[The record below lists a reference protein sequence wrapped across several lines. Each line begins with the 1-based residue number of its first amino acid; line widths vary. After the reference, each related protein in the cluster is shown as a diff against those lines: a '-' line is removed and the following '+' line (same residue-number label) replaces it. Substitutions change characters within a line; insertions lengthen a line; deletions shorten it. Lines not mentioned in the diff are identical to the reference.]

1 MPLTQL
7 TPLTIKRK
15 LALVTV
21 VYWVLLLYMLA
32 ALVWWFI
39 ALQNQNS
46 LMANMRLVQLKK
58 DDPAYMQKVA
68 VIEDSKKRKTAQ
80 YIGEGSTFLAL
91 ILIGAV
97 FVFRAV
103 RRQIRLAQQQQNF
116 MMAIT
121 HELKTPIAIT
131 RLNLETLQKR
141 KLQEDVQQ
149 KLISNTLQ
157 ETNRLN
163 TLCNNILLAAQLEA
177 GLNASS
183 KQEINF
189 SELVEGCV
197 EDFVNRYPN
206 RKINS
211 DIFESIY
218 INGEEILLQML
229 VNNLLENALK
239 YSPKEAVITIKFVEE
254 NKIISLQLF
263 DEGIGIAEF
272 DKKKVFD
279 KFYRAGDENVRTT
292 KGTGLGLYLCKKIVE
307 SHKGFISVT
316 DNQPQGSIFKA
327 VFNVG

>member
-1 MPLTQL
+1 M
-7 TPLTIKRK
+7 PLTIKRK
-15 LALVTV
+15 LTLVTV

-58 DDPAYMQKVA
+58 DDPSYLQKVA
-68 VIEDSKKRKTAQ
+68 VISDSQKRKTAQ
-80 YIGEGSTFLAL
+80 YIGEGITFLAL
-91 ILIGAV
+91 IIIGAV

-103 RRQIRLAQQQQNF
+103 RRQIKLAQQQQNF
-116 MMAIT
+116 MMAVT

-141 KLQEDVQQ
+141 QLQEDVQR

-157 ETNRLN
+157 ETSRLN

-206 RKINS
+206 RSISSIIN
-211 DIFESIY
+211 ESIY

-239 YSPKEAVITIKFVEE
+239 YSPKESIITIKCAEE
-254 NKIISLQLF
+254 KHTIRLQII

-272 DKKKVFD
+272 DKKKIFD

-307 SHKGFISVT
+307 GHKGNIAVV
-316 DNQPQGSIFKA
+316 DNQPQGSIFTA
-327 VFNVG
+327 VFSIA

>member
-1 MPLTQL
+1 MITLSVKHKLT
-7 TPLTIKRK
+7 
-15 LALVTV
+15 LVTV
-21 VYWVLLLYMLA
+21 VYWVLLFYMIA

-46 LMANMRLVQLKK
+46 LMANMRLVELKK
-58 DDPAYMQKVA
+58 DEPAYLQKVEI
-68 VIEDSKKRKTAQ
+68 IEDSRQRKTTQ

-91 ILIGAV
+91 ILLGAV

-103 RRQIRLAQQQQNF
+103 RKQIKLSQQQQNF
-116 MMAIT
+116 MMAVT

-141 KLQEDVQQ
+141 QLQEETQQ

-157 ETNRLN
+157 ETERLN
-163 TLCNNILLAAQLEA
+163 SLCNNILLAAQLEA

-189 SELVEGCV
+189 TELVEDCV
-197 EDFVNRYPN
+197 GDFVNRYSK

-211 DIFESIY
+211 DISECVY

-239 YSPKEAVITIKFVEE
+239 YSPKEAPILIVLKEI
-254 NKIISLQLF
+254 NDKINLQII
-263 DEGIGIAEF
+263 DEGIGIVEA

-279 KFYRAGDENVRTT
+279 KFYRAGDENVRTA
-292 KGTGLGLYLCKKIVE
+292 KGTGLGLYLCKKIMQG
-307 SHKGFISVT
+307 HRGYISIT
-316 DNQPQGSIFKA
+316 DNKPQGSIFTA
-327 VFNVG
+327 YFNS

>member
-1 MPLTQL
+1 M
-7 TPLTIKRK
+7 PLTIKRK

-39 ALQNQNS
+39 ALQNQNN
-46 LMANMRLVQLKK
+46 LMASMRLVQLKK
-58 DDPAYMQKVA
+58 DDPNYLQKVV
-68 VIEDSKKRKTAQ
+68 VIIDSQRRKTAQ

-91 ILIGAV
+91 IIIGAV

-103 RRQIRLAQQQQNF
+103 RRQIKLAQQQQNF
-116 MMAIT
+116 MMAVT

-141 KLQEDVQQ
+141 QLQEDVQR

-157 ETNRLN
+157 ETSRLN

-206 RKINS
+206 RSISTTIN
-211 DIFESIY
+211 ESIY
-218 INGEEILLQML
+218 INGEEVLLQML

-239 YSPKEAVITIKFVEE
+239 YSPKETSITIKFDEE
-254 NKIISLQLF
+254 KNTIRLQII

-272 DKKKVFD
+272 DKKKIFD

-307 SHKGFISVT
+307 DHKGNIAVV
-316 DNQPQGSIFKA
+316 DNQPQGSIFTA
-327 VFNVG
+327 VFNVA

>member
-1 MPLTQL
+1 MITLSVKHKLT
-7 TPLTIKRK
+7 
-15 LALVTV
+15 LVTV
-21 VYWVLLLYMLA
+21 VYWVLLFYMIA

-46 LMANMRLVQLKK
+46 LMANMRLVELKK
-58 DDPAYMQKVA
+58 DEPAYLQKVEI
-68 VIEDSKKRKTAQ
+68 IEDSRQRKTTQ

-91 ILIGAV
+91 ILLGAV

-103 RRQIRLAQQQQNF
+103 RKQIKLSQQQQNF
-116 MMAIT
+116 MMAVT

-141 KLQEDVQQ
+141 QLQEETQQ

-157 ETNRLN
+157 ETERLN
-163 TLCNNILLAAQLEA
+163 SLCNNILLAAQLEA

-189 SELVEGCV
+189 TELVEDCV
-197 EDFVNRYPN
+197 GDFVNRYSK

-211 DIFESIY
+211 DISECVY

-239 YSPKEAVITIKFVEE
+239 YSPKEAPILIVLKEI
-254 NKIISLQLF
+254 NDKINLQII
-263 DEGIGIAEF
+263 DEGIGIVEA

-292 KGTGLGLYLCKKIVE
+292 KGTGLGLYLCKKIMQG
-307 SHKGFISVT
+307 HRGYISIT
-316 DNQPQGSIFKA
+316 DNKPQGSIFTA
-327 VFNVG
+327 YFNS

>member
-1 MPLTQL
+1 M
-7 TPLTIKRK
+7 PLTIKRK

-21 VYWVLLLYMLA
+21 VYWVLLVYMIA

-58 DDPAYMQKVA
+58 DDPAYLQKVS
-68 VIEDSKKRKTAQ
+68 VIDDSQKRKTAQ
-80 YIGEGSTFLAL
+80 YIGEGITFLAL

-103 RRQIRLAQQQQNF
+103 RRQIKLAQQQQNF

-131 RLNLETLQKR
+131 QLNLETLQKR
-141 KLQEDVQQ
+141 QLQEDVQR

-157 ETNRLN
+157 ETSRLN

-177 GLNASS
+177 GLNAST

-189 SELVEGCV
+189 SEVVEGCV

-206 RKINS
+206 RNISSHIN
-211 DIFESIY
+211 EGIY

-229 VNNLLENALK
+229 VNNLLENASK
-239 YSPKEAVITIKFVEE
+239 YSLKEAVITIKFTDEK
-254 NKIISLQLF
+254 NTIRLQIL
-263 DEGIGIAEF
+263 DEGIGIADF
-272 DKKKVFD
+272 DKKNIFD

-307 SHKGFISVT
+307 GHKGFISVT
-316 DNQPQGSIFKA
+316 DNLPQGSIFSA